1 MFVARIEGFITS
13 TVRHPSF
20 KNCSL
25 LLCRRLDAD
34 GRAIG
39 EPQVVLDQMSSGYGS
54 EVLVSTDGDL
64 ARQILNDNTTP
75 SRLVVVGLVDTIAR
89 EQ

>member
-1 MFVARIEGFITS
+1 MFVARIEGHITS

-20 KNCSL
+20 KNCSM
-25 LLCRRLDAD
+25 LLCLRLDSD
-34 GRAIG
+34 GQAVG
-39 EPQVVLDQMSSGYGS
+39 EPQIVLDQMGASYGS

-75 SRLVVVGLVDTIAR
+75 SRLVVVGHIDKISR

>member
-1 MFVARIEGFITS
+1 MFVARIEGYITS

-20 KNCSL
+20 KSCSM
-25 LLCRRLDAD
+25 LLCRRLEPD
-34 GRAIG
+34 GQSVG
-39 EPQVVLDQMSSGYGS
+39 EPQIVLDQMGAGYGS

-75 SRLVVVGLVDTIAR
+75 SRLVVVGLIDKISR

>member
-13 TVRHPSF
+13 TVRHRSF
-20 KNCSL
+20 KNCSML
-25 LLCRRLDAD
+25 ICRRLNPD
-34 GRAIG
+34 GEATG
-39 EPQVVLDQMSSGYGS
+39 EPQIVLDQMGAGYGA

-75 SRLVVVGLVDTIAR
+75 SRLVVVGLIDAIAR